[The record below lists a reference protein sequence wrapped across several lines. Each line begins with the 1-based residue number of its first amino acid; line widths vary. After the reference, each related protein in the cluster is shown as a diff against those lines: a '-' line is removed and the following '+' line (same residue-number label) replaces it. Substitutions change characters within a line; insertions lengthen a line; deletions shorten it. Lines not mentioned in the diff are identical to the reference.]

1 MLCLDFCRAVKQC
14 IGVFQQSAGSTG
26 VLMAHDAIAGSDPNF
41 TYPGRCREGQ
51 AGGTVFGNC
60 VHGQVLSV
68 HVLFG
73 VNAGGRNLCLRL
85 PVKGLPVG
93 GHANGDSR
101 RCRCRNSGRA
111 GERAYIRIVH
121 SIYIYIGSFSFR
133 IKIGILNFGRCFPLD
148 GIDVHRTVKI
158 DRKA

>member
-1 MLCLDFCRAVKQC
+1 
-14 IGVFQQSAGSTG
+14 
-26 VLMAHDAIAGSDPNF
+26 MAHDAIAGSDPNF